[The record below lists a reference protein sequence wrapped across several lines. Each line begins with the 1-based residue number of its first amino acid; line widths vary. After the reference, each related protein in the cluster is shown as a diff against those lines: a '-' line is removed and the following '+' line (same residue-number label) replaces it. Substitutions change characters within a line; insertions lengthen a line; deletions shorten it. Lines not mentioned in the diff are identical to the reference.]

1 MTKTLNQALAAVR
14 EWHGKHA
21 DRPKLRLSDLSFGC
35 RVMFAGSVAIVDAM
49 TQNNND
55 PHIIHVRFACDD
67 RRTTFPV
74 TIDQLEPF
82 SAAVADENVVH

>member
-1 MTKTLNQALAAVR
+1 MTNDLTRTLTAIR
-14 EWHGKHA
+14 EWHAKHNK
-21 DRPKLRLSDLSFGC
+21 PVLQPSDLSFGC

-82 SAAVADENVVH
+82 LAAGADENVVH